1 MKKPTGSLLRS
12 THLIDEDGIIV
23 KAFGGVKPKE
33 NAAQMLEVMEGKG

>member
-12 THLIDEDGIIV
+12 THLIDEDGVIV

-33 NAAQMLEVMEGKG
+33 NAAQKLEVMEGKR